1 MVSWKRLL
9 LLLLLLLLF
18 WNLLSLTYWNGF
30 MKTVVIVIIITSFW
44 ESVVTNVFKWF
55 HENCLMANSSK
66 IHFFISLYEMKSIQI
81 QNSCIKTS
89 SSEEPLGI
97 KIDSNL
103 TFHDHFKSLCSK
115 GNKKLSALSRVSK
128 YMGVC

>member
-1 MVSWKRLL
+1 
-9 LLLLLLLLF
+9 
-18 WNLLSLTYWNGF
+18 
-30 MKTVVIVIIITSFW
+30 
-44 ESVVTNVFKWF
+44 
-55 HENCLMANSSK
+55 
-66 IHFFISLYEMKSIQI
+66 MKSIQI

-128 YMGVC
+128 YMGAC

>member
-1 MVSWKRLL
+1 
-9 LLLLLLLLF
+9 
-18 WNLLSLTYWNGF
+18 
-30 MKTVVIVIIITSFW
+30 MKTVVIIVIIITSFL
-44 ESVVTNVFKWF
+44 ESVVTNVLKWF

-66 IHFFISLYEMKSIQI
+66 IHFLISRYETKSIQI
-81 QNSCIKTS
+81 QNSCFKTS

-103 TFHDHFKSLCSK
+103 TFHDHVKSLCSK

-128 YMGVC
+128 YMGLKKDVC